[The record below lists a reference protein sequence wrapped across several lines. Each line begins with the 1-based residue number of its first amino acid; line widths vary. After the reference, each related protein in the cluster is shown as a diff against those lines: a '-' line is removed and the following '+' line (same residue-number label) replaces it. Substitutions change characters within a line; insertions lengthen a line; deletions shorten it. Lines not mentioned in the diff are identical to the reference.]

1 MARAENIQFEGVK
14 IGCSQN
20 KDGWILRLA
29 IHPNDMNEAIALA
42 NSGQRYLCVLVEMPD
57 SESDLDRQEADR
69 AITLAGIVCKEPDF
83 WKYIG
88 SIEDFATPT
97 NEDQCT
103 KVLRQMLGIKTRSAL
118 REDNRARQRFL
129 HMYHEYR
136 SIVDEMSR

>member
-1 MARAENIQFEGVK
+1 
-14 IGCSQN
+14 
-20 KDGWILRLA
+20 
-29 IHPNDMNEAIALA
+29 MNEAIALA